1 MAIVCEHIKAKGK
14 PDFMPLTTHLE
25 QVSLVAKKVAQE
37 LSMDISIAVQGAILH
52 DIGKTSPI
60 FQKRLRGKSNSRKA
74 YRHEIGSIFFLSIF
88 PENIHSELIEMVIA
102 HHKSIY
108 NDARERGVLDLNKI
122 YGMDIIEYHLTGWVE
137 WSKTANNILEHFG
150 IATKLISKEEAIVNY
165 TKALN
170 YCTAEKRKFNGYSN
184 WRGLMNAADYFAS
197 ALEGKTEDNLAKTF
211 KIPDLSFFNRT
222 HELYPLSN
230 ISAKSDK
237 PHTIVVASTG
247 AGKTD
252 YLFRRTKKR
261 VFYTLPFQASI
272 NAMFNRVSN
281 DLFESNPDLDIRL
294 LHSAS
299 KIVAGKDKEA
309 KALQNLIG
317 SAIKVLTPH
326 QIASVVFGTNAYE
339 SVLLDLKGNDIIL
352 DEIHTYN
359 GVSRAIV
366 LKIVEVLNYIGCR
379 IHIGTATMP
388 SVLYN
393 EILKILGK
401 ENVLE
406 VKLGNNELEK
416 FNRHITNKLNKWE
429 DSQNIIARA
438 IAKNEKILI
447 VANRVKTAQDWYGE
461 LTDTYPNIPIILLHS
476 RFKRGDR
483 NRKEKDL
490 LGLDDNGKSLN
501 KFNTSNKACIVVS
514 TQVVE
519 VSIDISFDL
528 MITETAPLD
537 SLIQRFGRVNRRR
550 NKNTIGIYK
559 PVYVI
564 KPTDDKNEALPYNVK
579 VLNMSYEILPNGEVL
594 KETELQDKIDYV
606 FPKIDILNIDTH
618 LIFKEGGEWNIDKLT
633 HRKRAILLDLLE
645 IDSVSCILE
654 SDEEN
659 YINAKL
665 EERMMME
672 IPARYWHVKNLMQ
685 LKDYGNDPFIVPDNS
700 YSEEIGFDVNIARE
714 GKYNIENSFL

>member
-1 MAIVCEHIKAKGK
+1 MAVICEHIKAKGK
-14 PDFMPLTTHLE
+14 PDFMPLATHLE
-25 QVSLVAKKVAQE
+25 QVALVARKVAKE
-37 LSMDISIAVQGAILH
+37 LSMDINIAKQGAILH
-52 DIGKTSPI
+52 DIGKTSPV
-60 FQKRLRGKSNSRKA
+60 FQKRLYGKDNSKKA
-74 YRHEIGSIFFLSIF
+74 YRHEIGSIFFLSLF

-108 NDARERGVLDLNKI
+108 NDARERGILDLDKY
-122 YGMDIIEYHLTGWVE
+122 YGEETLEYHLTDWDK
-137 WSKTANNILEHFG
+137 WSKTANTILNSFG
-150 IATKLISKEEAIVNY
+150 IKTREISKEEAISNY

-170 YCTAEKRKFNGYSN
+170 YCKAEKRKFNGYSN

-197 ALEGKTEDNLAKTF
+197 ALEYKTGEHLGRSF

-237 PHTIVVASTG
+237 SHTIVVASTG

-272 NAMFNRVSN
+272 NAMFKRVGN
-281 DLFESNPDLDIRL
+281 DLSDTNPDLDIRL

-299 KIVAGKDKEA
+299 KIIAGKNKEE

-317 SAIKVLTPH
+317 SAIKILTPH

-339 SVLLDLKGNDIIL
+339 SVLLDLKNNDVIL

-366 LKIVEVLNYIGCR
+366 LKIVEVLNNIGCS

-388 SVLYN
+388 SDLYN
-393 EILKILGK
+393 KILNILGK
-401 ENVLE
+401 KNVFE
-406 VKLGNNELEK
+406 VKLSNEELEK
-416 FNRHITNKLNKWE
+416 FNRHITHKLESWE
-429 DSQNIIARA
+429 DSLPIISKA
-438 IAKNEKILI
+438 IANNEKVLI
-447 VANRVKTAQDWYGE
+447 VANRVKKAQDWYSD
-461 LTDTYPNIPIILLHS
+461 LKKKYPETPILLLHS

-483 NRKEKDL
+483 NRKEKEL
-490 LGLDDNGKSLN
+490 LGLDDKGNSMN
-501 KFNTSNKACIVVS
+501 KFNTSYKACIVVS

-537 SLIQRFGRVNRRR
+537 SMIQRFGRVNRKR
-550 NKNTIGIYK
+550 NSETIGKYK

-564 KPTDDKNEALPYNVK
+564 KPTDDKKEALPYDVD
-579 VLNMSYEILPNGEVL
+579 VLKRSYEILPEGEVL
-594 KETELQDKIDYV
+594 RETELQKKIDVV
-606 FPKIDILNIDTH
+606 FPEIDLMDIETH
-618 LIFKEGGEWNIDKLT
+618 SIYKKEEKWAIDKLT
-633 HRKRAILLDLLE
+633 HRSKSILFELLE
-645 IDSVSCILE
+645 IDSVACIVE
-654 SDEEN
+654 SDKDR
-659 YINAKL
+659 YIESKL
-665 EERMMME
+665 AERMMME
-672 IPARYWHVKNLMQ
+672 IPARYWQVKDLLQ
-685 LKDYGNDPFIVPDNS
+685 LKDYGNAPFIVPDNS
-700 YSEEIGFDVNIARE
+700 YSEEIGFDDKIARE
-714 GKYNIENSFL
+714 GKYNIKNSFL

>member
-1 MAIVCEHIKAKGK
+1 MTVVCQHIKAKGK
-14 PDFMPLTTHLE
+14 PDFMPLVTHLQ
-25 QVSLVAKKVAQE
+25 QVSLVAKKVARE
-37 LSMDISIAVQGAILH
+37 LSMDINIAVQGAILH

-60 FQKRLRGKSNSRKA
+60 FQNRLRGKSNSRKA
-74 YRHEIGSIFFLSIF
+74 YRHEIGSIFFLSLF

-108 NDARERGVLDLNKI
+108 NDAREKGVLDLNKI
-122 YGMDIIEYHLTGWVE
+122 YGMDIIEYHLTGWGE
-137 WSKTANNILEHFG
+137 WSKTANDILDHFG
-150 IATKLISKEEAIVNY
+150 IATKLISREEAIVNY

-170 YCTAEKRKFNGYSN
+170 YCKKEKRKFNGYSK

-272 NAMFNRVSN
+272 NAMYKRVEN
-281 DLFESNPDLDIRL
+281 DLSKSNSDLDIRL

-299 KIVAGKDKEA
+299 KVVAGKNKEE

-393 EILKILGK
+393 KILNILGK
-401 ENVLE
+401 ENVHE
-406 VKLGNNELEK
+406 VKLKNNELEK
-416 FNRHITNKLNKWE
+416 FNRHITHKLNKWE
-429 DSQNIIARA
+429 GSQNIIAKA
-438 IAKNEKILI
+438 IVKNEKVLI

-461 LTDTYPNIPIILLHS
+461 LKDTYPNIPILLLHS

-537 SLIQRFGRVNRRR
+537 SLIQRFGRVNRKR

-564 KPTDDKNEALPYNVK
+564 KPTDDKNEALPYNVE

-633 HRKRAILLDLLE
+633 HRKKAILLDLLE

-672 IPARYWHVKNLMQ
+672 IPARYWQVKNLMQ

>member
-1 MAIVCEHIKAKGK
+1 MTIVCEHIKAKGK
-14 PDFMPLTTHLE
+14 PDFMPLVTHLE
-25 QVSLVAKKVAQE
+25 QVTLVAKKVARE
-37 LSMDISIAVQGAILH
+37 LSMDISIAGQGAILH

-60 FQKRLRGKSNSRKA
+60 FQKRLRGKSNSKKA
-74 YRHEIGSIFFLSIF
+74 YRHEIGSIFFLSLF

-108 NDARERGVLDLNKI
+108 NDARERGILDLNKY
-122 YGMDIIEYHLTGWVE
+122 YGEEILEYHLTDWDK
-137 WSKTANNILEHFG
+137 WNKTANNILSSFG
-150 IATKLISKEEAIVNY
+150 IKTWDISKEEAIDNY
-165 TKALN
+165 KKALN
-170 YCTAEKRKFNGYSN
+170 YCKAEKRKFNGYSN

-230 ISAKSDK
+230 MSAKSDK

-272 NAMFNRVSN
+272 NAMFKRVGN
-281 DLFESNPDLDIRL
+281 DLSTTNPDLDIRL

-299 KIVAGKDKEA
+299 KIVAGKNKEE

-317 SAIKVLTPH
+317 SSIKVLTPH

-352 DEIHTYN
+352 DEIHTYT
-359 GVSRAIV
+359 GISRAIV
-366 LKIVEVLNYIGCR
+366 LKIVEVLNNIGCR

-388 SVLYN
+388 SDLYN
-393 EILKILGK
+393 KILNILGK
-401 ENVLE
+401 ENVFE
-406 VKLGNNELEK
+406 VKLSNEKLGK
-416 FNRHITNKLNKWE
+416 FNRHITHKLENWE
-429 DSQNIIARA
+429 DSETIISNAVA
-438 IAKNEKILI
+438 NNEKILI
-447 VANRVKTAQDWYGE
+447 VANRVQKAQDWYSD
-461 LTDTYPNIPIILLHS
+461 LKIKHPNIPILLLHS

-483 NRKEKDL
+483 NKKEKEL
-490 LGLDDNGKSLN
+490 LGLDDKGISLN
-501 KFNTSNKACIVVS
+501 KFNTSDKACIVVS

-528 MITETAPLD
+528 MLTETAPLD
-537 SLIQRFGRVNRRR
+537 SMIQRFGRVNRKR
-550 NKNTIGIYK
+550 NDSTIGKYK
-559 PVYVI
+559 PVYII
-564 KPTDDKNEALPYNVK
+564 KPTEDKKEALPYDVD
-579 VLNMSYEILPNGEVL
+579 VLKRSYEILSEGEVL
-594 KETELQDKIDYV
+594 KETELQSKIDTV
-606 FPKIDILNIDTH
+606 FPEIDLMNIETH
-618 LIFKEGGEWNIDKLT
+618 SIFKKEDKWAIDKLT
-633 HRKRAILLDLLE
+633 HRSKSILFELLE
-645 IDSVSCILE
+645 IDSVACITE
-654 SDEEN
+654 SDEQN

-665 EERMMME
+665 GERMMME
-672 IPARYWHVKNLMQ
+672 IPARYWQVKELRQ
-685 LKDYGNDPFIVPDNS
+685 LEDYGNAPFIVPDNS
-700 YSEEIGFDVNIARE
+700 YSEEIGFDVNKARE